1 MSYIVRWNKKIVN
14 GKEEPV
20 TEEEIYEVY
29 TQKKEITGKKEDLD
43 KYLYEF
49 DKEKVKELTLKLT
62 GKKLRE
68 SISEDQKII
77 NIIALVKDLDKI
89 INILTERLREFYGL
103 YVPEL
108 AKEENILDLIKLG
121 KEKALASYG
130 IKESVGTNFDEEDL
144 NVLNLITKRLED
156 LIELRK
162 NLLEYIDKK
171 IKKLMPNFSYLAT
184 VKLAA
189 DFLEHSGSIEKLS
202 KYPSSTIQ
210 VLGAEKAL
218 FLHLM
223 KGTKPPKYGILYN
236 HPLIKKLPYKQ
247 KGKAA
252 RALANKLSIAIKVD
266 YNNLINKENKFIA
279 DKLKE
284 ELVKRFKVNW

>member
-1 MSYIVRWNKKIVN
+1 MSYIVRWNKKIINKKEFPVN
-14 GKEEPV
+14 KEDIY
-20 TEEEIYEVY
+20 EIYS
-29 TQKKEITGKKEDLD
+29 QKKEIIAKKEELD
-43 KYLYEF
+43 NYIYDF
-49 DKEKVKELTLKLT
+49 DKKKVREIVLKQT
-62 GKKLRE
+62 AKKLRD

-77 NIIALVKDLDKI
+77 SIIALVKDLDKI

-108 AKEENILDLIKLG
+108 AKEENIIDLIKLD

-130 IKESVGTNFDEEDL
+130 IKESVGIDFDKDDL
-144 NVLNLITKRLED
+144 ETLKLITQRLEE
-156 LIELRK
+156 LIEMRK
-162 NLLEYIDKK
+162 KFLEYIDKK
-171 IKKLMPNFSYLAT
+171 IKRLLPNFSYLAT

-236 HPLIKKLPYKQ
+236 HPLIKKVPQKQ

-252 RALANKLSIAIKVD
+252 RALANKLSIAVKVD
-266 YNNLINKENKFIA
+266 YNNLLKKERKFIA
-279 DKLKE
+279 DKLKKDLIE
-284 ELVKRFKVNW
+284 RFKINW

>member
-1 MSYIVRWNKKIVN
+1 MSYIVRWNKKIIDSKEFEVN
-14 GKEEPV
+14 EDD
-20 TEEEIYEVY
+20 IYQIY
-29 TQKKEITGKKEDLD
+29 TQKKEIIGKKEELD

-49 DKEKVKELTLKLT
+49 DKNKVREIVLKLT
-62 GKKLRE
+62 AKKLRKG
-68 SISEDQKII
+68 ISEDQKII

-89 INILTERLREFYGL
+89 INILTERLREFFGL
-103 YVPEL
+103 YLPEL
-108 AKEENILDLIKLG
+108 AKEDNIVELAKLE
-121 KEKALASYG
+121 KEKLLASFG
-130 IKESVGTNFDEEDL
+130 IKESVGIEFDKEDL
-144 NVLNLITKRLED
+144 KVLKLISDNLNNLIEMRKELLSYLE
-156 LIELRK
+156 
-162 NLLEYIDKK
+162 KK

-184 VKLAA
+184 TKLAA

-236 HPLIKKLPYKQ
+236 HPLIKKVHPKE

-252 RALANKLSIAIKVD
+252 RALASKLSIAIKVD

-284 ELVKRFKVNW
+284 ELIKRFKVNW